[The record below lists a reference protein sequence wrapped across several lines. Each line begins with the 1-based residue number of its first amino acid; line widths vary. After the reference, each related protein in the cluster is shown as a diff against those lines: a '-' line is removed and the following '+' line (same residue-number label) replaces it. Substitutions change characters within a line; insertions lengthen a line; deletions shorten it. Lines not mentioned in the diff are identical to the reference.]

1 MTRHRLTRRLALGGA
16 LALPALGLRAQ
27 AALPDRPIR
36 LVCPWTPGGTTD
48 TYLRGIAPIVSR
60 HLGQTLI
67 VENRAGASG
76 AVALAWLKTQ
86 RPDGTVIAG
95 VTDASYRIWLVQ
107 PVQYDPRADFTFL
120 AATGTLN
127 FGWAVLKD
135 SPIRDLRD
143 LVERARARPEGIS
156 FAGGGTPS
164 NPPFGMRL
172 LEHRSGVKF
181 LFVPFAGGGQMINA
195 VMARDVD
202 LVYDALGALA
212 GVIDGGTFRALA
224 VAAEERFP
232 RWPEVPTA
240 REQGF
245 DVSADLPCGFVA
257 PHGMAPD
264 LVRLFEA
271 AFRKAAEDPEHRTLL
286 ARLNLGPFWRDAA
299 AYEAH
304 VRQSLDTLPA
314 LYRAIGMLPS

>member
-1 MTRHRLTRRLALGGA
+1 MTRHLVTRRLALGGA
-16 LALPALGLRAQ
+16 LALPALSLPAQ
-27 AALPDRPIR
+27 AVLPDRPIR

-76 AVALAWLKTQ
+76 AVALAWLKSQ

-95 VTDASYRIWLVQ
+95 VTDASFRIALVQ
-107 PVQYDPRADFTFL
+107 QVQYDPRNDFSFL
-120 AATGTLN
+120 AATSTLN

-143 LVERARARPEGIS
+143 LVERARVRPEGIS
-156 FAGGGTPS
+156 FAGGGTPT

-172 LEHRSGVKF
+172 LEHRAGVKF

-202 LVYDALGALA
+202 LVFDALGALA
-212 GVIDGGTFRALA
+212 GVIDGGSFRALA
-224 VAAEERFP
+224 VAAEGRFP

-245 DVSADLPCGFVA
+245 DVAVDLPCGFIG
-257 PHGMAPD
+257 PRGMASE

-271 AFRKAAEDPEHRTLL
+271 AFRKAAEDPEHATLL
-286 ARLNLGPFWRDAA
+286 GRLNLGPFWRDAEG
-299 AYEAH
+299 YEAH

-314 LYRAIGMLPS
+314 IYRAIGMLPS